1 MLLASPSEHH
11 VIENNGNK
19 ERKPTKKG
27 KVQQRGREKFS
38 RTKKR
43 TRKFLKGERQNTKV
57 EVLHDPTGSLFSS
70 TRNLL

>member
-57 EVLHDPTGSLFSS
+57 EVLQDPCFLS